1 METDKKNTSDD
12 PAVIGERDNGKGTK
26 NDRHKWVASL
36 EHLLEYI
43 LKNEQSEQASFLL
56 EKLNERLRSSC
67 LKTPDTGSTPYINT
81 IPPEKEPPY
90 PGNREIER
98 RIKSYIRWNAMA
110 MVVKAN
116 RIHHGSGGHI
126 SNYAFCGT
134 LYEVGFNH
142 FFNGGDG
149 KRPPD
154 TVYFQGHASP
164 GNYARAYLERR
175 LDAKHLH

>member
-1 METDKKNTSDD
+1 MEADKKDT
-12 PAVIGERDNGKGTK
+12 PNGSSLAAEPENGRGTK
-26 NDRHKWVASL
+26 NDRHKWVGSL

-43 LKNEQSEQASFLL
+43 LKNEHSEQASLLL
-56 EKLNERLRSSC
+56 EELNDRLRGSG
-67 LKTPDTGSTPYINT
+67 LKIPQTVSTRYVNT

-116 RIHHGSGGHI
+116 RIHPDIGGHI
-126 SNYAFCGT
+126 STYASAAT

-142 FFNGGDG
+142 FFCGAD
-149 KRPPD
+149 D
-154 TVYFQGHASP
+154 DHHADMVFFQGHASP
-164 GNYARAYLERR
+164 GIYSRAYVE
-175 LDAKHLH
+175 